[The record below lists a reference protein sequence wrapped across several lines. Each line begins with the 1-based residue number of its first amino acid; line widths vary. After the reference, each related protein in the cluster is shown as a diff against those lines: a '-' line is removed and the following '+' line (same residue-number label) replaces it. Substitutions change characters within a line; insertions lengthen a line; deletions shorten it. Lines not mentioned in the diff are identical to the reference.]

1 MVMMNDTQ
9 KNARLYKAWM
19 KKKLTFLRIT
29 HRYIRNGTIHGQNVN
44 PRSNFCF
51 WLISAFL
58 N

>member
-29 HRYIRNGTIHGQNVN
+29 HRYIHGQNVN
-44 PRSNFCF
+44 PSSNFCF